1 MKVFT
6 KNDNGFVC
14 QNCKKM
20 VEPLKV
26 SSRNHCP
33 YCLCSLHV
41 DINPGD
47 RQNNCK
53 GLLIPIQI
61 ELNPK
66 KGKVIV
72 FKCNKCGKTVKN
84 KCAPDDNERAI
95 LDIMRKGWQ
104 KHQKYFD
111 ILIFVFQFVVKKN
124 KMV

>member
-47 RQNNCK
+47 RQNDCK
-53 GLLIPIQI
+53 GLLVPIQI

-84 KCAPDDNERAI
+84 KCAPDDSEKAI
-95 LDIMRKGWQ
+95 LDIMRKG
-104 KHQKYFD
+104 
-111 ILIFVFQFVVKKN
+111 
-124 KMV
+124 